1 MLKTLLPPTSE
12 RVAVNTREDVNR
24 EIQKKI
30 ETRVS
35 RYAGKSKTDISERL
49 TQLDRTWDTER
60 LLETN
65 AMILILIGVV
75 LTLTVHY
82 LWVILSGLVALFM
95 LIHALQG
102 WCPPIPVIRRLGVR
116 TATEIEEEKTALKVL
131 RGDFEGVQKEPGAI
145 LDRIRMK

>member
-1 MLKTLLPPTSE
+1 MLKSLLPPTSE
-12 RVAVNTREDVNR
+12 RVALNTRDDVNQ

-30 ETRVS
+30 EARVS
-35 RYAGKSKTDISERL
+35 RYTGKSKTDISERL

-65 AMILILIGVV
+65 AMILILIGVI
-75 LTLTVHY
+75 LTLSVHY
-82 LWVILSGLVALFM
+82 LWVILSGLVAVFM

-102 WCPPIPVIRRLGVR
+102 WCPPVPIIRRLGVM

-131 RGDFEGVQKEPGAI
+131 RGDFEGVQKETGAI